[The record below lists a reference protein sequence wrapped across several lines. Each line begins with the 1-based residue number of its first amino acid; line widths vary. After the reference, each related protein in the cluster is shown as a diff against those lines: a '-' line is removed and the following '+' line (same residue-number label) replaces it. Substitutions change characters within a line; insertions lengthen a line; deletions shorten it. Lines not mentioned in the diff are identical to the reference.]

1 MFGAIAALGGSLIGN
16 FIQNKNASDQR
27 QFNLN
32 QNQMAIAHNEAM
44 ALQQNKWNIE
54 QWSRENAYNTPL
66 AQRQRFA
73 QAGLNPDL
81 IYGQSNTSASSPALT
96 SGAPAS
102 PASDASYNNLP
113 NWGNLAMF
121 TLQAKQMEAQTKNI
135 EADTKQKESVTKK
148 TDEETKGLSIDNIF
162 KAQHHEQ
169 ELKLG
174 DTTFKLNLATK
185 DLTVKQAE
193 KIKYEMENLAEATEN
208 LRKSRETMDAQ
219 IALYKQQIESMK
231 KDDKIKLRNQ
241 VMQEMRN
248 SAEIKKLTAE
258 TELTQKQVDNYL
270 EEFTNRQLNIQ
281 ADTNVKTIQYK
292 RDKFQYLLDREFG
305 LEKAKA
311 DLRIAQGNA
320 KYAEASG
327 TYADVVTQLKTNYLL
342 NRAVTLFCEWFG
354 SALGSALQL
363 RAQN

>member
-16 FIQNKNASDQR
+16 FIQNENARDQR
-27 QFNLN
+27 RFNLN

-44 ALQQNKWNIE
+44 ARQQNNWNIE

-81 IYGQSNTSASSPALT
+81 IYGQSNTSASSPTLT
-96 SGAPAS
+96 SGAPAQ

-113 NWGNLAMF
+113 NWGNLVMSA
-121 TLQAKQMEAQTKNI
+121 LQAKQMEAQTKNI

-169 ELKLG
+169 ELKIG
-174 DTTFKLNLATK
+174 DTTFKLNLANEN
-185 DLTVKQAE
+185 LTVKQAE
-193 KIKYEMENLAEATEN
+193 KLKYEMENLAEATEN

-248 SAEIKKLTAE
+248 SVEIKKLTAE
-258 TELTQKQVDNYL
+258 TELTQKQVDNFL
-270 EEFTNRQLNIQ
+270 EEFINRQINLRGQNEQ
-281 ADTNVKTIQYK
+281 LYK
-292 RDKFQYLLDREFG
+292 QNKLLQNEIVISDAFGYDMAKQQLLD
-305 LEKAKA
+305 ATNNA
-311 DLRIAQGNA
+311 TISYWNA
-320 KYAEASG
+320 KYTETVRNTETCCVFAGALSTFCDLFG
-327 TYADVVTQLKTNYLL
+327 T
-342 NRAVTLFCEWFG
+342 C
-354 SALGSALQL
+354 LGSVISKM
-363 RAQN
+363 